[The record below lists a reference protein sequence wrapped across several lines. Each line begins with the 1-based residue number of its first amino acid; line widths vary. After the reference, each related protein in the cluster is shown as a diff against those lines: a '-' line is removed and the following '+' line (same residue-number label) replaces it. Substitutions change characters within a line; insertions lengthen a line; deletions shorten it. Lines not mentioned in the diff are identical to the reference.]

1 MVNLDDVL
9 ESKNSKFQDQELH
22 ENRSNKIMTNRTR
35 RNHAQKDS
43 REPRPGSGF
52 PENESERDDPADEA
66 VHQQLGHHD
75 QLLFQPWDG

>member
-1 MVNLDDVL
+1 MVNVDDVL
-9 ESKNSKFQDQELH
+9 ERKNSKLQDQDLH

-43 REPRPGSGF
+43 REPRLRSGYSA
-52 PENESERDDPADEA
+52 NEAEGEFTAEEA